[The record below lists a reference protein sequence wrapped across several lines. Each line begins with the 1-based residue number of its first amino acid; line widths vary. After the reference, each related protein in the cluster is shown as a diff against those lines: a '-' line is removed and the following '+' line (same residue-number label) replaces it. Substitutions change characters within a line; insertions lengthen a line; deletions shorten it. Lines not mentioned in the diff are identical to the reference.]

1 MYKYNI
7 IYTHIYTYIYICI
20 FICIYIC
27 DMCVSSYLVP
37 TPSPNPPAQLIHQ
50 GTEGFGTVSPRKRR

>member
-1 MYKYNI
+1 M
-7 IYTHIYTYIYICI
+7 YIYMY
-20 FICIYIC
+20 IYIC